1 MATKETKTAKKST
14 SKKAEKKDIIKST
27 FGEDFVDL
35 YIKIGKKTISNK
47 YQFRRL
53 FSELYHCEE
62 YVWQGEIE
70 QDSKIKFVRGDKRE
84 LPNTLA
90 SNQISGPGVTLSGGN
105 ACADFKVEK
114 ALVCPVEGS
123 QLIYNFVDEDSSIK
137 YIGNTKVI
145 TLFVRIYDNNT
156 GDNNDRWLVISAE

>member
-1 MATKETKTAKKST
+1 MALKTTATKKPAAKK
-14 SKKAEKKDIIKST
+14 AVKKDVIKST

-35 YIKIGKKTISNK
+35 YIKIGKKAISNK
-47 YQFRRL
+47 SQFRRL

-62 YVWQGEIE
+62 YVWQGEIK
-70 QDSKIKFVRGDKRE
+70 QDSSIKFVRGDKRE

-90 SNQISGPGVTLSGGN
+90 SSQISGPGVTLSGGN

-123 QLIYNFVDEDSSIK
+123 DLIYNFVDEDSSIK
-137 YIGNTKVI
+137 YIGKTKVV
-145 TLFVRIYDNNT
+145 TLFIRIYDNNT